1 MLNRKC
7 SDLVNY
13 RDMDG
18 PRDHYTDWSKS
29 ERQKQISCINAY
41 MLNRKHSIDDLIYK
55 IE

>member
-18 PRDHYTDWSKS
+18 PRDHQTDWSKS
-29 ERQKQISCINAY
+29 EIQKQISCNNAY
-41 MLNRKHSIDDLIYK
+41 VLNL
-55 IE
+55 ENMV